1 MLSKEPLIHLL
12 FVVGTRPNFMKV
24 APLLRACKKFPKIT
38 TSLVHT
44 GQHYDDTMSKI
55 FFEELEIDKPDLM
68 LRAGEF
74 TDPIVQKEYIRD
86 EIFEQYKDK
95 NLSLI
100 IVVGDVNSTVGGAL
114 AGEKLGVPVAH
125 VEAGLR
131 SFDNR
136 MPEEHNRIAVD
147 TIASLYFVTEPSGMK
162 NLQQPIF
169 QLSRK
174 KAFLVGNVMIDSLV
188 HAMPRI
194 NAIQT
199 PRKFGLEK
207 KSYVVVTLHRK
218 ENLEERTIATRLTA
232 MIEEISTK
240 KRIVWPMHPR
250 TRKELANFGLL
261 ERIEA
266 NKKIL
271 IVAPLGYLE
280 LISLIKDALCLVT
293 DSGGIQDEST
303 YLSVPC
309 LTIRRTTER
318 PITTTVG
325 SSTLV
330 GEDMDKLRRLFTR
343 VCNNTYKKSR
353 VPMFWDGKTSERII
367 KIIERELA
375 N

>member
-1 MLSKEPLIHLL
+1 
-12 FVVGTRPNFMKV
+12 MKV
-24 APLLRACKKFPKIT
+24 APLLRACKKYPKIT

-55 FFEELEIDKPDLM
+55 FFEELEIDKPDLL

-131 SFDNR
+131 SFDDR

-353 VPMFWDGKTSERII
+353 VPKYWDGKTSERII